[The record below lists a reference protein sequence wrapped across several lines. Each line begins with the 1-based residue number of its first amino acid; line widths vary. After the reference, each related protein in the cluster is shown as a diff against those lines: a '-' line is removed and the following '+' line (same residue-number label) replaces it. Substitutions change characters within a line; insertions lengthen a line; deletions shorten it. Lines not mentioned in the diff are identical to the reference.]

1 MADSTMELVTDEF
14 SRTAVGGCLVV
25 AELDGILINKM
36 AKQTE
41 EVPAGCVAYKG
52 TASGDQFCANPG
64 TLSFCCIVFDVRA
77 LLDELGTL

>member
-1 MADSTMELVTDEF
+1 MELVTDEF
-14 SRTAVGGCLVV
+14 RRTAVGGCLVV

-41 EVPAGCVAYKG
+41 EVPAGCVAYVAYK
-52 TASGDQFCANPG
+52 ASGDQFCGHPG